1 MNGMGGKGGW
11 GDGQHHPMT
20 SIYLGGGGNFS
31 RKENWILQERK
42 RWVLVFKGTVSQD
55 RHFLIF
61 DA

>member
-1 MNGMGGKGGW
+1 MKNDSMPRGRGSLL
-11 GDGQHHPMT
+11 DDN
-20 SIYLGGGGNFS
+20 IFGGGGNFS